1 LTNAAVAPPAAAII
15 ASMPADNSPVR
26 VLRVIARMN
35 LGGPAHHVALLSER
49 LDPEKYEST
58 LATGK
63 VGRGEEEFPLSS
75 SVVRIDALGP
85 DIRPVDDLKALLE
98 LVRLIRR
105 LRPEIVETH
114 TSKAGMLGR
123 AAALLAMRPRP
134 ILIHTY
140 HGHVLSGYF
149 GPLKTATFRGI
160 ERALARATDLLVGVS
175 AATVEELVALRI
187 APRSKFRVLPLG
199 LDLEPML
206 ALPAAPGGPFR
217 EEIGA
222 SAEETVFTYTGRLV
236 PIKRPEAM
244 LRATALA
251 RQQRAPVRVAVVGDG
266 EMRPRL
272 EELARELGCAEA
284 VSFVGYRRD
293 LVTIARGSDAAL
305 LTSANE
311 GTPVALIEAAAA
323 ARPAVATNVGGVRDI
338 VVEGAGLLAPPGDEQ
353 ALAEHMVRLA
363 SEPELRRQM
372 GERAREHVRR
382 RFALSRLIEEV
393 EEIYSTLLARRSGR
407 RS

>member
-1 LTNAAVAPPAAAII
+1 
-15 ASMPADNSPVR
+15 MPADNSPIR

-58 LATGK
+58 LATGN
-63 VGRGEEEFPLSS
+63 VGRGEEEFPLHS
-75 SVVRIDALGP
+75 SVLRIDPLGP
-85 DIRPVDDLKALLE
+85 DIRPVEDLKALFE

-105 LRPEIVETH
+105 LRPDIVETH

-134 ILIHTY
+134 VLIHTF
-140 HGHVLSGYF
+140 HGHVLRGYF
-149 GPLKTATFRGI
+149 GPLKTTAFRWI

-187 APRSKFRVLPLG
+187 APRAKFRVLPLG
-199 LDLEPML
+199 LDLDPML
-206 ALPAAPGGPFR
+206 ALSATSGGPLR

-222 SAEETVFTYTGRLV
+222 GAEETVFTYTGRLV
-236 PIKRPEAM
+236 PIKQPESM

-251 RQQRAPVRVAVVGDG
+251 RQQGAAIRVAVVGDG
-266 EMRPRL
+266 ELRPHL
-272 EELARELGCAEA
+272 EELARELGCADA
-284 VSFVGYRRD
+284 VDFLGYRRD
-293 LVTIARGSDAAL
+293 LETIAQGSDAAL

-323 ARPAVATNVGGVRDI
+323 ARPAVATDVGGVRDI
-338 VVEGAGLLAPPGDEQ
+338 VVEGAGLLAPPGDER
-353 ALAEHMVRLA
+353 ALAAHMVRLA

-382 RFALSRLIEEV
+382 QFALPRLIEEV
-393 EEIYSTLLARRSGR
+393 EEIYTTLLARRNGR
-407 RS
+407 RR